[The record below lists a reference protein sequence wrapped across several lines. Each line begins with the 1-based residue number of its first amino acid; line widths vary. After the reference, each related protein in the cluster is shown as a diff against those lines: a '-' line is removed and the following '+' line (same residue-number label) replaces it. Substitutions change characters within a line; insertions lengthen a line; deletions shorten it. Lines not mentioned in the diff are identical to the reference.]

1 MNLITTITFLF
12 IFSISYSQITITED
26 DEKKTPSRSNWNMNN
41 KKSFNPIHSNFYIS
55 MNTSS
60 TFRDLKTNEAFLLI
74 PLNERVNET
83 PLFTNSY
90 TLGVNGHIF
99 KGLGWDGAV
108 SFMQNGEQYSF
119 SDIDTSFSYKTKYSY
134 FSMPIRIHYYFDFSK
149 RIGLKLGAG
158 IIPSLFINYKQDQK
172 WETTGGSSE
181 TNLIQTDV
189 GFNSAI
195 FNINTYLYLSYR
207 LSEEFGFFIG
217 PEYRYQLSNSYQKT
231 AAYRHYSRAF
241 GVTFGLYKKLN
252 N

>member
-1 MNLITTITFLF
+1 MNLIITSIF
-12 IFSISYSQITITED
+12 ILIFGLSFSQITISED
-26 DEKKTPSRSNWNMNN
+26 DVKKKPSRPNFNMEN
-41 KKSFNPIHSNFYIS
+41 KKSFNSTRSNFYIS

-60 TFRDLKTNEAFLLI
+60 SFRNLKTNEAFLLV

-90 TLGVNGHIF
+90 TLGVNSHIF
-99 KGLGWDGAV
+99 NGFGWDGAV

-119 SDIDTSFSYKTKYSY
+119 SDIDTSFAYKTKYSY
-134 FSMPIRIHYYFDFSK
+134 FSMPVRIHYHFDFNK
-149 RIGLKLGAG
+149 RIGLKFGAG

-195 FNINTYLYLSYR
+195 FNINSYLYLCYGF
-207 LSEEFGFFIG
+207 SEKFGFFIG

-241 GVTFGLYKKLN
+241 GLTFGLYKKLN